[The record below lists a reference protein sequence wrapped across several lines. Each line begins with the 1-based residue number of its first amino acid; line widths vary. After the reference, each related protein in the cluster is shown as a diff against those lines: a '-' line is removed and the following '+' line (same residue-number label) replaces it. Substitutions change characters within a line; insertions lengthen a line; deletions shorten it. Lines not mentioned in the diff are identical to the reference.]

1 MSADS
6 ELSDE
11 LQRVLQD
18 YGTPLKPLSPAEA
31 VQKFLANEQSEL
43 APNTLSEYEREL
55 NRFAE
60 FCDQNGVE
68 DSTEFDGRVLHD
80 FKIWRRDEAH
90 DGEGSLSNK
99 TMRDEMYLFRKF
111 LRFLEAAT
119 HRIIGLSTG
128 AKANKH

>member
-18 YGTPLKPLSPAEA
+18 YGTPLKPLSPEEA

-60 FCDQNGVE
+60 FCDQDGVE

-111 LRFLEAAT
+111 LR
-119 HRIIGLSTG
+119 S
-128 AKANKH
+128 